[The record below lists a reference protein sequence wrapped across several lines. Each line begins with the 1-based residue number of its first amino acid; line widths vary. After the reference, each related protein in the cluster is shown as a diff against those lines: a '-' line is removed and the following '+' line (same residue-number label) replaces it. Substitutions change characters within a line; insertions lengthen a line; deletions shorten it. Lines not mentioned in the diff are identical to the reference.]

1 MRLILLGAG
10 EFGLPTFRHLH
21 QVHQVRA
28 VVSQPDR
35 PAGRKRQMTPTPI
48 AAWAIETGLPL
59 HRWEDVNQ
67 PAIIETLR
75 AYDAEVAVV
84 IAFGQKLSRPLL
96 DALAPLT
103 VNVHSSLLPRWRG
116 ASPINSAILAGD
128 TVTGVS
134 VISLADRMD
143 AGLVYAQR
151 PTAIF
156 PEETA
161 GELHD
166 RLSLLGIDAIDE
178 VLAHQAAGTLH
189 GHEQDESKVTLARK
203 LSKARA
209 GVDFTQSASQVKA
222 TINGLTPWPGAQ
234 VTLRTADGDES
245 QLFLRRAGLAAGSVP
260 AGPAGSLDGHGVVAC
275 GEGGVQLLEVQK
287 PGGKVISFEAFA
299 RGCAL
304 SHGDRLFGI

>member
-21 QVHQVRA
+21 QAHQVLA

-35 PAGRKRQMTPTPI
+35 PAGRKRQITPTPI
-48 AAWAIETGLPL
+48 SAWAIEAGLPL
-59 HRWEDVNQ
+59 HRWEDVNE
-67 PAIIETLR
+67 PDIIETLR
-75 AYDAEVAVV
+75 AYGAEVAVV

-96 DALAPLT
+96 NALAPLT

-116 ASPINSAILAGD
+116 ASPIHSAILAGD

-151 PTAIF
+151 STAIL

-166 RLSLLGIDAIDE
+166 RLALLGIVAIDE
-178 VLAHQAAGTLH
+178 VLAHQAAGTLC

-203 LSKARA
+203 LSKAGA

-222 TINGLTPWPGAQ
+222 TINGLTPWPGVQ
-234 VTLRTADGDES
+234 VTLRTTAGEES
-245 QLFLRRAGLAAGSVP
+245 SLFLRRAGLAEGSVP
-260 AGPAGSLDGHGVVAC
+260 VGPVGSLDSRGVVTC
-275 GEGGVQLLEVQK
+275 GEGGVQVLEVQK
-287 PGGKVISFEAFA
+287 PGGKVISFQAFA
-299 RGCAL
+299 RGYAV
-304 SHGDRLFGI
+304 SSGDRLIGF